1 MSMVFAT
8 EMVEMKV
15 LSTEG
20 DNMGTLSNLVIDQK
34 SGDVVDMIIKLDLNA
49 DRAGLQVTENGL
61 ALLPFESIRAIKDY
75 IVVDR
80 NRG

>member
-1 MSMVFAT
+1 MVFAT